1 MPQDNDRIAGHGM
14 FPSTPSE
21 TPKATSPH
29 RQITLGRIIILVLVL
44 ATIAVL
50 LRALLTP
57 NPGLS
62 GNATGSGVTGTA
74 APLVNHF
81 APNATLVD
89 LHNNRVALSSWRGK
103 VVVLNFWYV
112 ACQPCQYEMPDL
124 QKVYDAEYAKGLV
137 VVGINTSDDT
147 TTISKFLKDLGIT
160 YPVLRDVGQRTTIEY
175 RIVDTPTSF
184 IIDRD
189 GVIRYKVIGP
199 LDNTTLNHD
208 ISSLMPLSTP

>member
-1 MPQDNDRIAGHGM
+1 MPNYDDATEQHGM
-14 FPSTPSE
+14 FSSRPSE
-21 TPKATSPH
+21 TPKAASPH
-29 RQITLGRIIILVLVL
+29 RQITPGRIIILVLVL

-57 NPGLS
+57 SAGLS
-62 GNATGSGVTGTA
+62 DNDSGPAAAGTA
-74 APLVNHF
+74 APLVNHY

-89 LHNNRVALSSWRGK
+89 LHNKRVALSSWHGK
-103 VVVLNFWYV
+103 VVVLNFCYV

-124 QKVYDAEYAKGLV
+124 QKVYEAEYSRGLV
-137 VVGINTSDDT
+137 VVGINTSDDAT
-147 TTISKFLKDLGIT
+147 SISRFLKDLGIT

-184 IIDRD
+184 IIDRN

-199 LDNTTLNHD
+199 LDKATLNHD
-208 ISSLMPLSTP
+208 ISSLLAQS